1 MNKNQVYDGYLITFE
16 GIDMAGKTTV
26 LNRLKQSLK
35 AVFEE
40 HGVERNIV
48 FTNEPNDHTSYG
60 QAVRDSLESDDTT
73 HPLALFHGFLADH
86 YQHLYETVI
95 PALRRGDVVIC
106 DRYIDSRYVYQPPA
120 IGEFVHGPYEWVRS
134 VQEKPNYTPE
144 PDMTIFIDIS
154 VDESLD
160 RLGDIKGDT
169 FEKHESLEHARNGY
183 MDLHDE
189 FDRITRV
196 DGEMSKNT
204 VYNMCEHLITSFVS
218 DGVHEEPKN
227 IANVLAY
234 SVSEGDTIV
243 CDLGNSEKKRM
254 YVKSATN
261 SMGVDGF
268 GERTLFV
275 DDENAH
281 TYEISCM
288 VKPEYQGGVE
298 GVVSITN
305 GDENISIERLYV
317 ID

>member
-1 MNKNQVYDGYLITFE
+1 MNTAQAYDGYLITFE

-26 LNRLKQSLK
+26 INRLEQSLP
-35 AVFEE
+35 AVFDE
-40 HGVERNIV
+40 HGIDRDIV
-48 FTNEPNDHTSYG
+48 FTNEPNDNTSYG
-60 QAVRDSLESDDTT
+60 QAVRESLESDDVT

-106 DRYIDSRYVYQPPA
+106 DRYIDSRYVYQPPS

-134 VQEKPNYTPE
+134 VQESPNYTPE

-160 RLGDIKGDT
+160 RLGDINGDT

-183 MDLHDE
+183 MDLHNE
-189 FDRITRV
+189 FVRITRV
-196 DGEMSKNT
+196 DGEMSQNT
-204 VYNMCEHLITSFVS
+204 VYKMCEYLLTSFVS
-218 DGVHEEPKN
+218 QGVHETPKN

-234 SVSEGDTIV
+234 SVEVGDTII
-243 CDLGNSEKKRM
+243 CDLGNGTKKLM
-254 YVKSATN
+254 YVKGATD

-275 DDENAH
+275 DDENAT
-281 TYEISCM
+281 TYEISCI
-288 VKPEYQGGVE
+288 VNPEYQNGVE
-298 GVVSITN
+298 GVVTIDN
-305 GDENISIERLYV
+305 GDESMSIERLYV
-317 ID
+317 IG